1 MVLAFVFM
9 SCLAIAAQQVTLHGG
24 TSVVLVPTL
33 VTNTA
38 GEPIFRLTAD
48 DFAIYDNGVE
58 QKVHLDEDI
67 EGTQTS
73 VVVAI
78 ERGHSS
84 SEILDKVRRLGSLL
98 YPIVGDGKGEVA
110 VVAFDDK
117 PQLQQGFTPNI
128 DLATNAI
135 KQVAPGSYG
144 SAVLDAVAYSVDL
157 LNLRP
162 PSNRKVLF
170 LVSGAHDDGSKATTP
185 EVMRQIEHS
194 NVLIYS
200 VTYFQSGASK
210 LGEMIADP
218 SDHQV
223 NLLGIFSRLLQSA
236 KENVPQTVALMSGG
250 EYLPFHDE
258 KALEQQL
265 AGVDNHYFNHY
276 LLSFT
281 PRKLSLGQHTLRV
294 VASRPDVVVTAR
306 TGYWVGE
313 APAKDE
319 PESNS
324 GR

>member
-1 MVLAFVFM
+1 VLAFVFV
-9 SCLAIAAQQVTLHGG
+9 SCLTIAAQQVTLHGG

-33 VTNTA
+33 VTNIA

-58 QKVHLDEDI
+58 QKVRLDEDLQ
-67 EGTQTS
+67 GSQTS

-78 ERGHSS
+78 EKGHSTG
-84 SEILDKVRRLGSLL
+84 EILDKVRRLGSLV
-98 YPIVGDGKGEVA
+98 YPIVGEGKGEVA

-117 PQLQQGFTPNI
+117 PQLQQGFTPNT
-128 DLATNAI
+128 DLATKAI

-157 LNLRP
+157 LNSRP

-185 EVMRQIEHS
+185 EVMRQIERS
-194 NVLIYS
+194 NILIYS
-200 VTYFQSGASK
+200 VTYVQSGASK

-223 NLLGIFSRLLQSA
+223 NLLGIFSRLVQSA

-265 AGVDNHYFNHY
+265 TGVDNHYFNHY

-294 VASRPDVVVTAR
+294 IASRPDVVVTAR

-313 APAKDE
+313 APVKDE
-319 PESNS
+319 PESGS